1 MAHDHAHGH
10 PHAGHG
16 HVPADQAGHLA
27 ELLDLDAEVMHDHLG
42 GLMSWIAEQITP
54 ARILDIGAGTGT
66 GSIALARQF
75 PGAEVT
81 ALDAS
86 TEMLDHLAR
95 QVHRNGLDGRIHP
108 VQADL
113 DTAWPALEPV
123 DLVWASAS
131 LHHLADPDR
140 VLTDVFATVRP
151 GGLFVVAEQ
160 DSFPR
165 FLPAG
170 EAGGIED
177 RLHGV
182 LADMRAHDMPH
193 MGDDWGARLAK
204 AGFTV
209 ESARTAEINL
219 TAPLPPVAGR
229 YAEASLSRL
238 RHGLAAQLFDDDLKA
253 LDALIAGIAHRDD
266 LTIRASRPLWSARRP

>member
-1 MAHDHAHGH
+1 MAHEHAHGH

-27 ELLDLDAEVMHDHLG
+27 ELLDLDAEVLHDHLTG
-42 GLMSWIAEQITP
+42 VMSWIGGQVTP
-54 ARILDIGAGTGT
+54 TRILDLGAGTGT

-75 PGAEVT
+75 PDASLI

-86 TEMLDHLAR
+86 AQMLDHLAR
-95 QVHRNGLDGRIHP
+95 QAHRNGLGDRIHP

-113 DTAWPALEPV
+113 DTVWPALDPV

-170 EAGGIED
+170 AAGGLEE
-177 RLHGV
+177 RLHAV
-182 LADMRAHDMPH
+182 LADKRAHDMPH
-193 MGDDWGARLAK
+193 MGDDWGARLTK
-204 AGFTV
+204 AGFNV
-209 ESARTAEINL
+209 ESARVAEIHL
-219 TAPLPPVAGR
+219 VAPLPPAAGR
-229 YAEASLSRL
+229 YAEATLSRL
-238 RHGLAAQLFDDDLKA
+238 RHGLAAELLDEDRQA
-253 LDALIAGIAHRDD
+253 LDSLVAEIAHRSD
-266 LTIRASRPLWSARRP
+266 LTIRATRPLWSARRP